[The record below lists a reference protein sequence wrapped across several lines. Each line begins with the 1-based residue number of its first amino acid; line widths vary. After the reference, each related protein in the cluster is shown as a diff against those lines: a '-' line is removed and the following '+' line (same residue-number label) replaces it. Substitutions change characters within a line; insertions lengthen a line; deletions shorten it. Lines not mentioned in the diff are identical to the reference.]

1 MSNTNK
7 KIFLTLSIT
16 VPFLLYCIYYYGIMI
31 KNAPYKFAE
40 FDHISIQYGTGD
52 SLLNKYNSKTA
63 DYQFLNKRDSLIKK
77 KLHLKHN
84 DLLYLHRK
92 AAELGFWDFPRNETF
107 TGDTTKTS
115 NPKVPR
121 YIIEFGYKRK
131 TKRVIFDANFDGNPK
146 LKDANMQLIKEI
158 LGVINTADENLTK

>member
-63 DYQFLNKRDSLIKK
+63 DYQFLNKHDSLITK

-84 DLLYLHRK
+84 ELLYLHRK
-92 AAELGFWDFPRNETF
+92 AAELGFWDFPRNETYNN
-107 TGDTTKTS
+107 DTTKTGNS
-115 NPKVPR
+115 KTVR

-131 TKRVIFDANFDGNPK
+131 TKRVIFDSNFDGATK
-146 LKDANMQLIKEI
+146 LRDANVNLIKEM
-158 LGVINTADENLTK
+158 LVVINTADDNLSK